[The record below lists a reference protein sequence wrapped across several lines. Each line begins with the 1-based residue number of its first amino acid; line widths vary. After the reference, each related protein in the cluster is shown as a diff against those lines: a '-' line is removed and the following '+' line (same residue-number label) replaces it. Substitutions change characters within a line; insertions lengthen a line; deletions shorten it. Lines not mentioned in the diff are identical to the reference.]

1 MNQTSVDQITLTH
14 IGGPT
19 VLIKIGQLRFLTAPT
34 FELAGYHY
42 RFGQEVATKYTSPA
56 LLPSAIGSM
65 DTVLLSH
72 EQHNDDLDPAGRATF
87 LRWGRCSLLL
97 PLPNAWVATPAESL
111 AGTQCRW

>member
-19 VLIKIGQLRFLTAPT
+19 VLIKIGQLRFLTDPT

-72 EQHNDDLDPAGRATF
+72 EQHNDNFDPAGRAYLSQVGQVLTP
-87 LRWGRCSLLL
+87 

-111 AGTQCRW
+111 AETQ